1 MGRRFIQT
9 LMTPILLVVL
19 SFPGLSI
26 MAQTGTGVATDQA
39 KWIISSGSTAHLP
52 SGSMLSLVLAL
63 ERGAEA
69 VWLDLVLSKDNQ
81 IVLLAD
87 TRIDQLT
94 DVKEIYP
101 DRSRPDGSYYS
112 FDFTLEEL
120 RALSHLPAAPVGGV
134 SAASLF
140 RSHLPVTALDD
151 FLGYLDNVF
160 AERAARPTLICALKH
175 GWRHQQ
181 EDKNLGAIVLQ
192 ALEDYQSSSAAASLV
207 IASYDPEEL
216 QQLAQGRG
224 PGLAEDIGF
233 MQLIGSNN
241 GEEVQRLEFGT
252 LQPYSYDLLF
262 TRFGL
267 KSVSSY
273 AGSIGLDPQAVMDD
287 SAALNRPQFLD
298 DAHTLGL
305 QIVCCRVDSI
315 PPVSVAQGSGPE
327 ALFEHLLFT
336 IGFDGIVTGLD
347 RLARNWLEN
356 RRVPPSYEQNT
367 IIERLIDRVEESGS
381 KPPNPVDSDATM

>member
-9 LMTPILLVVL
+9 LILLVVL

-26 MAQTGTGVATDQA
+26 MAQTGTAVATGQA
-39 KWIISSGSTAHLP
+39 KWIISSGSTANLP

-87 TRIDQLT
+87 SRIDQLT
-94 DVKEIYP
+94 NVKEIYP

-120 RALSHLPAAPVGGV
+120 RALSHLPAAPLGSVG
-134 SAASLF
+134 AASLF

-273 AGSIGLDPQAVMDD
+273 AGSIGLDPQVAVMDD
-287 SAALNRPQFLD
+287 SAALNRPQFLA

-305 QIVCCRVDSI
+305 QVVCCRVDAI
-315 PPVSVAQGSGPE
+315 PPGSVAQGSDPE

-336 IGFDGIVTGLD
+336 IGFDGIVTGQD

-356 RRVPPSYEQNT
+356 RSPPPSYEQNK
-367 IIERLIDRVEESGS
+367 IIERLIDRIEESGS

>member
-1 MGRRFIQT
+1 MGRGFIQT
-9 LMTPILLVVL
+9 LILLVVL
-19 SFPGLSI
+19 GFPGLPI
-26 MAQTGTGVATDQA
+26 MAETGNGIAINQA
-39 KWIISSGSTAHLP
+39 KWIISSGSSANLP
-52 SGSMLSLVLAL
+52 SGSLLSLALAL
-63 ERGAEA
+63 ERGVET

-87 TRIDQLT
+87 TKIDQLT

-120 RALSHLPAAPVGGV
+120 RGLSHLPVAPAGTG
-134 SAASLF
+134 SANSLF

-151 FLGYLDNVF
+151 FLGYLDIVF
-160 AERAARPTLICALKH
+160 TELAARPTLICTLKH
-175 GWRHQQ
+175 GWLHQQ
-181 EDKNLGAIVLQ
+181 QDKNLGAIVLQ
-192 ALEDYQSSSAAASLV
+192 TLEDYQSTKANASVV

-216 QQLAQGRG
+216 QQLALGRG
-224 PGLAEDIGF
+224 AGQAEDIGF

-252 LQPYSYDLLF
+252 FQPYSYDLLF

-273 AGSIGLDPQAVMDD
+273 ADSIGLDPQAVMDD

-315 PPVSVAQGSGPE
+315 PPGFAPQGSGPE

-336 IGFDGIVTGLD
+336 IGFDGIVTDQD
-347 RLARNWLEN
+347 RLARNWLDN
-356 RRVPPSYEQNT
+356 RMAPPSYEQNNT
-367 IIERLIDRVEESGS
+367 IERLIDRVEKSGS
-381 KPPNPVDSDATM
+381 KPPYPIESDTTR

>member
-19 SFPGLSI
+19 SFPGLPI

-39 KWIISSGSTAHLP
+39 KWIISSGSTANLP

-120 RALSHLPAAPVGGV
+120 RGLSHLPAAPVGGV

-151 FLGYLDNVF
+151 FL
-160 AERAARPTLICALKH
+160 
-175 GWRHQQ
+175 
-181 EDKNLGAIVLQ
+181 
-192 ALEDYQSSSAAASLV
+192 
-207 IASYDPEEL
+207 
-216 QQLAQGRG
+216 
-224 PGLAEDIGF
+224 
-233 MQLIGSNN
+233 
-241 GEEVQRLEFGT
+241 
-252 LQPYSYDLLF
+252 
-262 TRFGL
+262 
-267 KSVSSY
+267 
-273 AGSIGLDPQAVMDD
+273 
-287 SAALNRPQFLD
+287 
-298 DAHTLGL
+298 
-305 QIVCCRVDSI
+305 
-315 PPVSVAQGSGPE
+315 
-327 ALFEHLLFT
+327 
-336 IGFDGIVTGLD
+336 
-347 RLARNWLEN
+347 
-356 RRVPPSYEQNT
+356 
-367 IIERLIDRVEESGS
+367 
-381 KPPNPVDSDATM
+381 